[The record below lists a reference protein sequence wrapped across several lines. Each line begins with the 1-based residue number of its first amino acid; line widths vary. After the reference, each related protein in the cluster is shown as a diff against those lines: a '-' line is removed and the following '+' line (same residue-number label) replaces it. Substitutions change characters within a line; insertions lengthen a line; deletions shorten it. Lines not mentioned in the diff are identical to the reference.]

1 MSDASAV
8 IQEPA
13 PDSANATRARLFDIP
28 KVSAVTAL
36 ALAVADMI
44 GTGVFTSLGFQVR
57 DIPSGFSLLMLW
69 VVGGVVALCGA
80 LSYSELAA
88 AFPRSGGEY
97 NFLSRTFHP
106 AIGFLAGWISATV
119 GFAAPVALAAMAF
132 GQYLTGILPGTPA
145 PVLAPLLGLGV
156 TILVTLVHLSGNQ
169 RGAVLQNISTFMKLG
184 LITVLIVAGFAWGQP
199 QNISFL
205 PSAADAGY
213 ITGTPFA
220 IGLVFVLY
228 AYSGWNAATYIA
240 GEIDEPHRNLPRSI
254 IAALVIVTI
263 LYMLLNAV
271 FLYTTPIEE
280 LKGQLDVGLIAG
292 RHIFG
297 DTGGRL
303 VAALICVGL
312 VSSISAM
319 MWIGPRVTMVMGED
333 IPLLEVFSR
342 KTKNGVP
349 AAALLFQL
357 AAVAALMLTQSFEAV
372 LDFIQFA
379 LTFSSFLTVLGVI
392 VLRYRQP
399 ELPRPY
405 KAWGYPVTPFV
416 FLAVTLFVLAHLA
429 TVRPL
434 QSSREPLHHACGI
447 SYLRNLG
454 KTQAAHSAIGDFL
467 ANDPS
472 EFTREIP
479 RACVCDPIDCRKWR
493 TCGRWQSCG

>member
-13 PDSANATRARLFDIP
+13 PEGANAARARLFEIP

-44 GTGVFTSLGFQVR
+44 GTGVFTSLGFQVLY
-57 DIPSGFSLLMLW
+57 IPSGFSLLALW

-97 NFLSRTFHP
+97 NFLSRTYHP

-132 GQYLTGILPGTPA
+132 GQYFAGVVPGAPPA
-145 PVLAPLLGLGV
+145 LMGLGV

-184 LITVLIVAGFAWGQP
+184 LITALIVAGFAWGQP

-213 ITGTPFA
+213 ITGAPFA
-220 IGLVFVLY
+220 ISLVFVLY

-240 GEIDEPHRNLPRSI
+240 GEIDEPHKNLPRSI
-254 IAALVIVTI
+254 IAALVIVTG

-297 DTGGRL
+297 ETGGRL
-303 VAALICVGL
+303 VAALICAGL

-379 LTFSSFLTVLGVI
+379 LTFCSFLTVLGVI
-392 VLRYRQP
+392 VLRVRQP
-399 ELPRPY
+399 DLPRPY
-405 KAWGYPVTPFV
+405 KAWGYPVTPFI

-429 TVRPL
+429 TARPVQSLASFCTMLAGFILYAISVRH
-434 QSSREPLHHACGI
+434 R
-447 SYLRNLG
+447 
-454 KTQAAHSAIGDFL
+454 
-467 ANDPS
+467 
-472 EFTREIP
+472 
-479 RACVCDPIDCRKWR
+479 R
-493 TCGRWQSCG
+493 TAP